1 MSVPDNSRPK
11 APPSLLADGPGKP
24 AGAPSANGAP
34 NGSRILANLE
44 GRVVPPASPA
54 GKPQRSSKAIALVA
68 LLVVGAGAFGA
79 WHLMTRTPSA
89 ASSASATAGTP
100 ASATTTAST
109 TASAASAPHAVAS
122 TQAAQAA
129 PEAASASQAATI
141 VADDD
146 SAKAAANSAASA
158 PENDADRLSHAL
170 SDGAHDGP
178 ANAPAVAAV
187 APSKVAP
194 EKGAAKSKH
203 ESADAKHQTANAHRQ
218 ESKTSV
224 AQSKKSTHHDAAK
237 KDDSDADLLAVLVAR
252 TKPADPK
259 HEAGARASKSA
270 TPGNASLAQQV
281 KACGE
286 RGFFEDQL
294 CRWRV
299 CDGHWGKDPA
309 CPSTA
314 RANNEH

>member
-1 MSVPDNSRPK
+1 M
-11 APPSLLADGPGKP
+11 
-24 AGAPSANGAP
+24 
-34 NGSRILANLE
+34 
-44 GRVVPPASPA
+44 PPASPA

-100 ASATTTAST
+100 ASATATAST
-109 TASAASAPHAVAS
+109 TASAASAPHAVTS
-122 TQAAQAA
+122 TQAV

-170 SDGAHDGP
+170 SDGAHD
-178 ANAPAVAAV
+178 APAVAAV

-224 AQSKKSTHHDAAK
+224 AQSKKSTHHDTAK

-259 HEAGARASKSA
+259 HEASARAGKSA

>member
-89 ASSASATAGTP
+89 ASSASTTAGTP
-100 ASATTTAST
+100 ASATATAST
-109 TASAASAPHAVAS
+109 TASAASAPHAVTS
-122 TQAAQAA
+122 TQAA

-146 SAKAAANSAASA
+146 SAKAAANSATSA

-203 ESADAKHQTANAHRQ
+203 ESADAKHQTANTHRQ

-224 AQSKKSTHHDAAK
+224 AQSKKSTHHDTAK

-259 HEAGARASKSA
+259 HEASARAGKSA

>member
-24 AGAPSANGAP
+24 AGAPAANGAP

-44 GRVVPPASPA
+44 GRVVPPAAPA
-54 GKPQRSSKAIALVA
+54 NKQQRSSKAPALVA

-89 ASSASATAGTP
+89 VSGAPATAGTI
-100 ASATTTAST
+100 ASATTI
-109 TASAASAPHAVAS
+109 ASAASATHAVAS
-122 TQAAQAA
+122 TQNVQNAQNA
-129 PEAASASQAATI
+129 PDAASASQAATI

-146 SAKAAANSAASA
+146 SAKPAADNAASA
-158 PENDADRLSHAL
+158 PGNDADRLSRAL

-178 ANAPAVAAV
+178 ASAPAVAAV
-187 APSKVAP
+187 APSSAAP

-224 AQSKKSTHHDAAK
+224 AQSKKTTHHEASK

-259 HEAGARASKSA
+259 REASSRGSKSA
-270 TPGNASLAQQV
+270 AAGNASLAQQV